1 MSISQDVSNAI
12 RTGVLVIAGSVL
24 ASVVM
29 VAIWIQALQEI
40 TPIDVLIMAAIMP
53 MLIAPVFCYFVLK
66 DHIRAARLAREN
78 YRLAH
83 MDELTGLPN
92 RRAFFDGV
100 REMRSRASGSGRR
113 FFCALADVDDF
124 KAVNDRWGHDVGDIV
139 LRDLAETLNTHAPD
153 ECLIARLG
161 GEEFAIAG
169 IFSSEVEAVRAFRR
183 LVEVVGASPVYTR
196 EGDLPVTISLGY
208 CEGARP
214 SEISTLLSRADK
226 ALYAAKRAG
235 KNRALGFSRPYI
247 AIDSGASLLTRRAG

>member
-29 VAIWIQALQEI
+29 VAIWIQALPEI

-92 RRAFFDGV
+92 RRAFFEAA
-100 REMRSRASGSGRR
+100 RQIQARAGFVGHH
-113 FFCALADVDDF
+113 FYCAIADVDNF
-124 KAVNDRWGHDVGDIV
+124 KRVNDQLGHEAGDQV
-139 LRDLAETLNTHAPD
+139 LREIAATLNAKAPVD
-153 ECLIARLG
+153 SIVARLG
-161 GEEFAIAG
+161 GEEFSMAG
-169 IFSSEVEAVRAFRR
+169 MFPSEADAARAFRA
-183 LVEVVGASPVYTR
+183 LVAVVDRSPILTPD
-196 EGDLPVTISLGY
+196 GPLPVTISLGY
-208 CEGARP
+208 CEGSRTT
-214 SEISTLLSRADK
+214 ELSSILSQADR
-226 ALYAAKRAG
+226 ALYAAKRGG
-235 KNRALGFSRPYI
+235 KNRALDFNHPSRQTGSF
-247 AIDSGASLLTRRAG
+247 ARSAGTAA

>member
-1 MSISQDVSNAI
+1 MTISKEVRRAI
-12 RTGVLVIAGSVL
+12 GFGVLITLGAIVLAVVPVIAWL
-24 ASVVM
+24 AMDPVTTRSDTLLR
-29 VAIWIQALQEI
+29 AILL
-40 TPIDVLIMAAIMP
+40 PL
-53 MLIAPVFCYFVLK
+53 LIAPICSFFIL
-66 DHIRAARLAREN
+66 RADMRSRDLAREN
-78 YRLAH
+78 HRLAYL
-83 MDELTGLPN
+83 DELTGLPN

-124 KAVNDRWGHDVGDIV
+124 KAVNDRWGHDAGDIV

-235 KNRALGFSRPYI
+235 KNRALGFARPYI
-247 AIDSGASLLTRRAG
+247 AIDSGAPLLTRRAG